1 MSITRPIA
9 WRYAGSL
16 LGKQDL
22 QLDTWL
28 LEQRGNGD
36 SYESIA
42 RSLFVLTD
50 QEIEVTGRTIANW
63 ITSLKRTHE

>member
-22 QLDTWL
+22 QLDAWL

-42 RSLFVLTD
+42 RNLFVLTD

-63 ITSLKRTHE
+63 ITSLKEDA

>member
-1 MSITRPIA
+1 MSKTRPTA
-9 WRYAGSL
+9 WRYADIL
-16 LGKQDL
+16 LDKQDL

-28 LEQRGNGD
+28 LEQRSNGD

-42 RSLFVLTD
+42 RNLFVLTD

-63 ITSLKRTHE
+63 ITSLKEDA